1 MNLGDQCNTIIMI
14 LLDSKL
20 YLNKV
25 LIKSV
30 AMIQMISWHQP
41 ILKYTIEKSAL
52 IYLLF
57 GCE

>member
-30 AMIQMISWHQP
+30 AMIQMIS
-41 ILKYTIEKSAL
+41 
-52 IYLLF
+52 
-57 GCE
+57 